1 MATIW
6 LIGMMGAG
14 KTTVAPLVAA
24 RLGRDWVDTDRLVES
39 RSGRSVVELFAEG
52 ERVFRRAE
60 AEAVRSLLGTP
71 IVVACGGGVVLDG
84 ELTASMRSGG
94 FLVWLDTPFDV
105 LLTRTGA
112 AAERPLLDA
121 DPAGAL
127 RRILEERRGRYEAA
141 AHAVVVATAPPE
153 EVAERVIEEWTKSS

>member
-52 ERVFRRAE
+52 EGVFRRAE
-60 AEAVRSLLGTP
+60 AEVVRSLLGEP
-71 IVVACGGGVVLDG
+71 IVVACGGGVVLDE

-94 FLVWLDTPFDV
+94 FLVWLDAPPEV
-105 LLTRTGA
+105 LRLRTGP
-112 AAERPLLDA
+112 AAERPLLSA
-121 DPAGAL
+121 GPAGTL
-127 RRILEERRGRYEAA
+127 LRILEERLGRYEAA
-141 AHAVVVATAPPE
+141 AHAVVVATVPPQ
-153 EVAERVIEEWTKSS
+153 EVAERVIEAWAKSS